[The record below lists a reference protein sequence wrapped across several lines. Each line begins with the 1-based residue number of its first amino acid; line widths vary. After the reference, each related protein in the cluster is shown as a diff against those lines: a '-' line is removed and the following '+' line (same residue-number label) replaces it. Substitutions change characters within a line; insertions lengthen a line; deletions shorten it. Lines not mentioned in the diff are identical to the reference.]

1 MAITKLYNQILSQS
15 HSAIETGYSSAIAH
29 YNQMK
34 NQFLNQLEIHSGKT
48 VNDFMEKLNEQVGN
62 EIESSLEQDFNT
74 AFSAIADYFET
85 NIVNKIKYGN
95 RSVAV
100 QELKNKFKQ
109 QFEKYGENPQQLYQ
123 RMKTYLEQYLLSANV
138 TREGLAQITQLK
150 HQNNIDI
157 QNQLFGYMR
166 KLLLAQLQGGNIAVN
181 TAHYKQAMKG
191 YYKEEVLTSA
201 LNKMLDQYDMGA
213 ASTGSK
219 TNEKGLQIKY
229 DIILGT
235 KTVLG
240 QKDAGINQII
250 AALNGFTNVS
260 ANSQKTIYSGPMAGI
275 QSKSWI
281 APFDTL
287 KGSTNRNWFS
297 FGNAG
302 GLIPQGT
309 EAYYW
314 HAGVRNVMNN
324 LINIIGQGNF
334 IYSTGNKIYWTAD
347 LLTEFKNNQYVLAFY
362 KRKTEKNGVG
372 AKIVDSGVGAMLH
385 EDA

>member
-1 MAITKLYNQILSQS
+1 MGITKLYNQILFQS
-15 HSAIETGYSSAIAH
+15 HSAIEIGYSSAIAH

-34 NQFLNQLEIHSGKT
+34 NQFLNQLEIHSGKI
-48 VNDFMEKLNEQVGN
+48 VNDFMEKLNDQVSN
-62 EIESSLEQDFNT
+62 EIENSLEQDFDM
-74 AFSAIADYFET
+74 AFSAIAEHFET
-85 NIVNKIKYGN
+85 NIANRIKYGG
-95 RSVAV
+95 RSGNV

-123 RMKTYLEQYLLSANV
+123 RMKIYLEQYLLSVNV
-138 TREGLAQITQLK
+138 TREGLAKITQLK
-150 HQNNIDI
+150 HQSNTDI

-166 KLLLAQLQGGNIAVN
+166 KLLLAQLQGGNIAIN
-181 TAHYKQAMKG
+181 TTHYKQAMKG
-191 YYKEEVLTSA
+191 YYKEEILTNV
-201 LNKMLDQYDMGA
+201 LNKVLDQYGMGA
-213 ASTGSK
+213 ANTGSK

-229 DIILGT
+229 DIVLGT
-235 KTVLG
+235 KNIIG
-240 QKDAGINQII
+240 QGNSGIDQII
-250 AALNGFTNVS
+250 SVLNGFVNMS
-260 ANSQKTIYSGPMAGI
+260 ANSQKTIYSEPMAGI

-281 APFDTL
+281 APFDTP

-302 GLIPQGT
+302 SLIPQGT

-324 LINIIGQGNF
+324 LISVIGQGNF

-362 KRKTEKNGVG
+362 KRKTEKDGVG

-385 EDA
+385 EDV

>member
-1 MAITKLYNQILSQS
+1 
-15 HSAIETGYSSAIAH
+15 
-29 YNQMK
+29 MK
-34 NQFLNQLEIHSGKT
+34 DQFLNQLEIHSGQLI
-48 VNDFMEKLNEQVGN
+48 NDFMEKLNEQVN
-62 EIESSLEQDFNT
+62 IEIENSLVQDFDK
-74 AFSAIADYFET
+74 AFSAISEYFET
-85 NIVNKIKYGN
+85 HIANRVIYGN
-95 RSVAV
+95 RSSSV
-100 QELKNKFKQ
+100 QQLKNKFKQ

-123 RMKTYLEQYLLSANV
+123 RMKTYLEQYLISVGV
-138 TREGLAQITQLK
+138 TREGLAKITQLK
-150 HQNNIDI
+150 HQNNMDI

-181 TAHYKQAMKG
+181 TIHYKQAMKG
-191 YYKEEVLTSA
+191 YYKEELLTGA
-201 LNKMLDQYDMGA
+201 LNKVLDQYNMGA

-229 DIILGT
+229 DIVLGT
-235 KTVLG
+235 KSVIG
-240 QKDAGINQII
+240 QGDAGLNDII
-250 AALNGFTNVS
+250 MALNSFHNVS
-260 ANSQKTIYSGPMAGI
+260 ANHQETLYSGPIAGI
-275 QSKSWI
+275 QSKSWS
-281 APFDTL
+281 APFDIPN
-287 KGSTNRNWFS
+287 GNNRNWFS
-297 FGNAG
+297 FGNAS

-324 LINIIGQGNF
+324 LISIIGQGNF

-362 KRKTEKNGVG
+362 KRKTEKDGIG